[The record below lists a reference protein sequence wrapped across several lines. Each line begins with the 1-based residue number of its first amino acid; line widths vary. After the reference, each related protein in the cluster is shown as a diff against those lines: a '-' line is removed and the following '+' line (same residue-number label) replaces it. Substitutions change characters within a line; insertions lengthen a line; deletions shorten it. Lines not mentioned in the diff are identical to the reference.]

1 MSSTMS
7 QWWQNLADSFQRNR
21 FLEYQVNTGL
31 FGIPVATFGLVTIA
45 AAVFVHATF
54 SDELS
59 AMGTRVYEAAEQGV
73 NKATELAETAQVAIS
88 EQANRMGEAVSK
100 SMNEEAAPPPRKT
113 EESPP
118 PPPEEPKSPVEEK
131 KEGGRRRRRRTSRK
145 RT

>member
-1 MSSTMS
+1 M
-7 QWWQNLADSFQRNR
+7 D
-21 FLEYQVNTGL
+21 YQINTGL

-59 AMGTRVYEAAEQGV
+59 AMGTRVYEAAEQGM

-88 EQANRMGEAVSK
+88 EQANRMGEAVSSAK
-100 SMNEEAAPPPRKT
+100 TATETAVSSETAVTVETAKTAAAET
-113 EESPP
+113 EST
-118 PPPEEPKSPVEEK
+118 K
-131 KEGGRRRRRRTSRK
+131 KEGGRKRRKTTRK